1 MKRPVLRLT
10 FFYVA
15 CIALLVAICGAFYRK
30 SLVLWPGDSVRPRIY
45 TDAREGGFSTADFL
59 DSDSAIAFSA
69 VLNSGLYHPHAGIE
83 FPLLL
88 GMESLLL
95 SGVDFSG
102 LDSVAITFRASA
114 DIALV
119 LSTRDPAVSRPGD
132 ALSYRPLRMEIPATR
147 FYSEKRLPLS
157 LLKPSE
163 LWLDLRGI
171 EQDGNL
177 YLDDVLLVSVETGRG
192 SLLGLPTEIEIRK
205 LEFFGTNRV
214 LVRICLILLVLVTI
228 LYVRSVVK
236 YGKKIANPENVE
248 RSVRKR

>member
-1 MKRPVLRLT
+1 MKRIACRWTV
-10 FFYVA
+10 FYVA
-15 CIALLVAICGAFYRK
+15 CIAVLAAVYGAFHRK
-30 SLVLWPGDSVRPRIY
+30 TLVLWPGDSVLPRIY

-59 DSDSAIAFSA
+59 ESDSAIAVSA

-83 FPLLL
+83 FPLLS
-88 GMESLLL
+88 GMESLSL

-102 LDSVAITFRASA
+102 LDSVAITFRANA
-114 DIALV
+114 DVALV
-119 LSTRDPAVSRPGD
+119 LFTRDPTVSRPGD
-132 ALSYRPLRMEIPATR
+132 VLSFRPLRMEIPATR

-157 LLKPSE
+157 LLKPNE

-177 YLDDVLLVSVETGRG
+177 YLDNVLQVSVETGRG
-192 SLLGLPTEIEIRK
+192 SLLGLPTEIEIKK

-214 LVRICLILLVLVTI
+214 LVRICLIILVLVTVF
-228 LYVRSVVK
+228 YVRSVVK
-236 YGKKIANPENVE
+236 YGKKVANPKNVG